1 MESFYTK
8 KMQRLV
14 AMQGQLAAFR
24 KELESLVAAEKEVP
38 VGDEPLDDI
47 IDTLSLLEDA
57 VDGLAVAVE
66 PLAGTQSRVQTSI

>member
-1 MESFYTK
+1 MENFYTK

-66 PLAGTQSRVQTSI
+66 PLASAQSRVQTSV

>member
-66 PLAGTQSRVQTSI
+66 PLAGTQSRVQTSV

>member
-1 MESFYTK
+1 MENFYTK

-14 AMQGQLAAFR
+14 AMQSQLAAFR

-47 IDTLSLLEDA
+47 VDTLSLLEDA

-66 PLAGTQSRVQTSI
+66 PLASAQSRVQTSV

>member
-1 MESFYTK
+1 MENFYVT

-24 KELESLVAAEKEVP
+24 KELEALAKAECDVP

-47 IDTLSLLEDA
+47 SDALSFLEDA
-57 VDGLAVAVE
+57 VDGLAIAVE
-66 PLAGTQSRVQTSI
+66 PLASAQSRVQTSV